1 MKKITI
7 IHFKQQGQDF
17 SRWEVDSNGK
27 VIASHPCQ
35 GWMWGGCQIL
45 NFAELKVGGFVVIH
59 KDTVLPREIKYPLT
73 KIETR
78 KAKFAI
84 QRNGPGKDKDGN
96 RTVTYRTNNGHS
108 KYFNKARVFQTYT
121 AAFQIYRHLP
131 ANTEIIEL

>member
-1 MKKITI
+1 
-7 IHFKQQGQDF
+7 
-17 SRWEVDSNGK
+17 
-27 VIASHPCQ
+27 
-35 GWMWGGCQIL
+35 MWGGCQVT
-45 NFAELKVGGFVVIH
+45 NFSKLKVGGFVTIS
-59 KDTVLPREIKYPLT
+59 KDTFGESEIKYPLT

-84 QRNGPGKDKDGN
+84 QRNGPGKDKDGK

-108 KYFNKARVFQTYT
+108 KYFNKARVFETYT